1 MISLIFFSIF
11 SGYISFLMVISSL
24 LTWGFLGSSSSL
36 VCVALLFVCF
46 GFCVLTME
54 AEIMD
59 LNSFF
64 FSNIETKHY

>member
-1 MISLIFFSIF
+1 
-11 SGYISFLMVISSL
+11 MVISSL